1 MCDPTWEVCDAPAE
15 EPTDA
20 ILIEGEGQEVEE
32 ETAAA
37 SPMPLAFGVISL
49 VAVVE
54 AFVAKSSIST
64 WFDDLAVEY
73 GVTDGALKDKFAEGD
88 PYAGWMTITLVQ
100 MVTSGSAF
108 IMWLLNTVMGGNG
121 GPIHGAFAMYSKI
134 AVLFPIINIV
144 ATVLLGGVKD
154 CAERKEGDGIIA
166 CS

>member
-37 SPMPLAFGVISL
+37 SPLPLAFGVISL

-64 WFDDLAVEY
+64 WFDDLAVEVGKTSDADKELY
-73 GVTDGALKDKFAEGD
+73 GKKE

-144 ATVLLGGVKD
+144 STVLLGGVKD
-154 CAERKEGDGIIA
+154 CADFTEDDIA